1 MATQIPLRE
10 GLDLS
15 LIPDADLDALRA
27 NDLPAVSDA
36 TLNYLRDEGGSS
48 WDAFSSNAERGLTS
62 SLRGLGILQPD
73 EAADLQSERESRML
87 LDTNPFAGWSGLL
100 IGSAL
105 DPVTLPA
112 AILKPLAIG
121 GRIATGALR
130 GSAGGAFGGLV
141 DPVYEDMGDSRALN
155 VTGGAV
161 LGGALGGLVGR
172 LFGKAAPKAEVDGK
186 VGSEAEADAAK
197 ILDAEDPAKAIDEVA
212 AKAEEPAIPESA
224 VFNRE
229 SGIFET
235 FAEETPTVD
244 LNMPRQLAG
253 AKPRFNKFTT
263 GFDNDI
269 DKALYIVGNSTSKS
283 AQHDAYVDWLKRVTG
298 LDDTGVIAVARSA
311 RAELVKSFGRTTPD
325 AKGNL
330 LAEPSTFSQDIRQK
344 LTAPRQVA
352 TPVRPTVTV
361 KDGLDDKD
369 LALLEKAGVKMVV
382 GRDGTLLLQDLFNS
396 SKVMLNGEF
405 MRRIEAAGIG
415 IDLPAFRKRTKAET
429 EANKA
434 AEREQ
439 MMSPEFW
446 SRQEPPSADRAP
458 VFDRQTWTN
467 VEPMSENTRAAWTR
481 PPRPTNQAP
490 SMEGLQTGA
499 PREGDAAGAT
509 RAKPSSIYGSDL
521 APGIANMSP
530 TELAMRSTMIEPE
543 EVMKM
548 MPPKVRAAEE
558 AKHPTGLAE
567 YLSEGQVRLKEI
579 LKDNNNIVEWML
591 AKSRARR
598 PMSEVDAGAFAPFYH
613 QAMAARE
620 VVLDKAVAHRAAG
633 GSFESGEG
641 AKLAEDLLYYT
652 GIALFKKNEGS
663 KAGRALNAFRLLS
676 EKARKGQTVKNIFP
690 GVTC

>member
-1 MATQIPLRE
+1 MAEI
-10 GLDLS
+10 DYS
-15 LIPDADLDALRA
+15 LIPKKDLEILATGTFEG
-27 NDLPAVSDA
+27 VSRE
-36 TLNYLRDEGGSS
+36 TLQYMSGEGGSS

-73 EAADLQSERESRML
+73 EAADLQSEQESRML
-87 LDTNPFAGWSGLL
+87 LETNPFAGWSGLL

-121 GRIATGALR
+121 GKVATGALR
-130 GSAGGAFGGLV
+130 GSAGGAFGGLL
-141 DPVYEDMGDSRALN
+141 DPVYEDMGDSRVLN
-155 VTGGAV
+155 VVGGTV
-161 LGGALGGLVGR
+161 LGGALGGVVGKF
-172 LFGKAAPKAEVDGK
+172 FGKSGEKA
-186 VGSEAEADAAK
+186 GSEAEADAAK
-197 ILDAEDPAKAIDEVA
+197 ILEAEDPAKAIDEVA
-212 AKAEEPAIPESA
+212 AKAEEPAIPENA

-229 SGIFET
+229 LGIFET
-235 FAEETPTVD
+235 FAEETPTID

-283 AQHDAYVDWLKRVTG
+283 AQHDAYVDWLKGVTG
-298 LDDTGVIAVARSA
+298 LDEAGVIAVARSA

-330 LAEPSTFSQDIRQK
+330 LAEPSTFSQDIKQK

-352 TPVRPTVTV
+352 TPVKPTVTV

-369 LALLEKAGVKMVV
+369 LALLEKAGVKVIV
-382 GRDGTLLLQDLFNS
+382 GRNGNLIVQDTFASN
-396 SKVMLNGEF
+396 KVMTNGEF
-405 MRRIEAAGIG
+405 LRRMEAAGIG
-415 IDLPAFRKRTKAET
+415 IDLPAFRKRTKAEV

-446 SRQEPPSADRAP
+446 TRQGPPSADRAP
-458 VFDRQTWTN
+458 VFDRQTWTG
-467 VEPMSENTRAAWTR
+467 VEPMSEGTRAAWTR

-548 MPPKVRAAEE
+548 MPPSVRAAEE
-558 AKHPTGLAE
+558 AKHPSGLAE

-641 AKLAEDLLYYT
+641 AQLAQDLLYYT

>member
-1 MATQIPLRE
+1 MATQLPLRE

-27 NDLPAVSDA
+27 NNLPAVSDA
-36 TLNYLRDEGGSS
+36 TLNYLRGEGGSS
-48 WDAFSSNAERGLTS
+48 WDSFTSNASRGFTS
-62 SLRGLGILQPD
+62 SLRGIGILQPD
-73 EAADLQSERESRML
+73 EEADLLAERESRML
-87 LDTNPFAGWSGLL
+87 LETNPYAGWAGLL

-121 GRIATGALR
+121 GKVATGALR
-130 GSAGGAFGGLV
+130 GSAGGAFGGLL
-141 DPVYEDMGDSRALN
+141 DPVYEDMGDSRVLN
-155 VTGGAV
+155 VVGGTV
-161 LGGALGGLVGR
+161 LGGALGGVVGKF
-172 LFGKAAPKAEVDGK
+172 FGKSGEKA
-186 VGSEAEADAAK
+186 GSEAEADAAK

-212 AKAEEPAIPESA
+212 AKADEPVIPVPEGA
-224 VFNRE
+224 VFNKE
-229 SGIFET
+229 LGIFET
-235 FAEETPTVD
+235 FAEETPTVN

-253 AKPRFNKFTT
+253 ASPRFNKFTT

-283 AQHDAYVDWLKRVTG
+283 AQHDAYVDWLKGITG
-298 LDDTGVIAVARSA
+298 LDDDGVKAAARSA
-311 RAELVKSFGRTTPD
+311 RAELVKSFGRATPD
-325 AKGNL
+325 AEGRL
-330 LAEPSTFSQDIRQK
+330 LAEPSSIAQTLSQQ

-352 TPVRPTVTV
+352 TPVKPTVTV

-396 SKVMLNGEF
+396 NKVMLNGEF

-415 IDLPAFRKRTKAET
+415 IDLPAFRKRTKAEV

-458 VFDRQTWTN
+458 VFDRQTWTG
-467 VEPMSENTRAAWTR
+467 VQPMSEGTRAAWTR

-543 EVMKM
+543 EVMRM
-548 MPPKVRAAEE
+548 MPPSVRAAEE
-558 AKHPTGLAE
+558 AKHPSGLAE
-567 YLSEGQVRLKEI
+567 YLSKGQVRLKEI

-591 AKSRARR
+591 AKSRTRR

-641 AKLAEDLLYYT
+641 AQLAQDLLYYT

>member
-1 MATQIPLRE
+1 MAEIDYSRIPEKDLKILATGNYE
-10 GLDLS
+10 G
-15 LIPDADLDALRA
+15 
-27 NDLPAVSDA
+27 VSEL
-36 TLNYLRDEGGSS
+36 TLQYMAGQSGSS
-48 WDAFSSNAERGLTS
+48 FDAFTSNAGRGLTS

-73 EAADLQSERESRML
+73 EEADIQSEKESRMRL
-87 LDTNPFAGWSGLL
+87 ETNPIAGWSGLL

-121 GRIATGALR
+121 GRVLTGALR

-141 DPVYEDMGDSRALN
+141 DPVYEGMGDSRAMN

-172 LFGKAAPKAEVDGK
+172 LFGKAAPKADVDGE
-186 VGSEAEADAAK
+186 VGGKAATEAEVDAAK
-197 ILDAEDPAKAIDEVA
+197 ILESDDPAKAIDEVA

-224 VFNRE
+224 VFNKE
-229 SGIFET
+229 SGVFET
-235 FAEETPTVD
+235 LSEETPIV
-244 LNMPRQLAG
+244 NFAMPQQLAG

-283 AQHDAYVDWLKRVTG
+283 SNHDAYVDWLKGVTG
-298 LDDTGVIAVARSA
+298 LDDASVLAAARSS
-311 RAELVKSFGRTTPD
+311 RGELVRSFGRATPD

-330 LAEPSTFSQDIRQK
+330 LAEPSTFSQNIRQQ
-344 LTAPRQVA
+344 LSAPKQVG
-352 TPVRPTVTV
+352 TPVKPTVTV

-369 LALLEKAGVKMVV
+369 LALLEKAGVKIIV
-382 GRDGTLLLQDLFNS
+382 GRNGSLVVQDKFAPANASMMSNQTFLS
-396 SKVMLNGEF
+396 RM
-405 MRRIEAAGIG
+405 EAAGIG
-415 IDLPAFRKRTKAET
+415 IDIPAFRKRTKAET
-429 EANKA
+429 QAGQA

-439 MMSPEFW
+439 MMTPEFW

-458 VFDRQTWTN
+458 VFDKQEWTGVQQTP
-467 VEPMSENTRAAWTR
+467 ETRASWTR
-481 PPRPTNQAP
+481 PPRPTNQAG
-490 SMEGLQTGA
+490 MEGLQTGA

-521 APGIANMSP
+521 APGLSKMSP
-530 TELAMRSTMIEPE
+530 TELAARASMIEPE
-543 EVMKM
+543 EVLRM
-548 MPPKVRAAEE
+548 MPPSERAALE
-558 AKHPTGLAE
+558 AKYPSGLNE
-567 YLSEGQVRLKEI
+567 YISQGQVRLKEI
-579 LKDNNNIVEWML
+579 LRKNNNIVEWMIS
-591 AKSRARR
+591 KSRATRG
-598 PMSEVDAGAFAPFYH
+598 MSESEVGAFTPFYH

-620 VVLDKAVAHRAAG
+620 QVLDRAVAHRAAG

-641 AKLAEDLLYYT
+641 AQLAQDILYYT

-676 EKARKGQTVKNIFP
+676 ERARKGEPIKNIFP
-690 GVTC
+690 GVAC

>member
-1 MATQIPLRE
+1 
-10 GLDLS
+10 
-15 LIPDADLDALRA
+15 
-27 NDLPAVSDA
+27 
-36 TLNYLRDEGGSS
+36 
-48 WDAFSSNAERGLTS
+48 
-62 SLRGLGILQPD
+62 
-73 EAADLQSERESRML
+73 
-87 LDTNPFAGWSGLL
+87 
-100 IGSAL
+100 
-105 DPVTLPA
+105 
-112 AILKPLAIG
+112 
-121 GRIATGALR
+121 
-130 GSAGGAFGGLV
+130 
-141 DPVYEDMGDSRALN
+141 
-155 VTGGAV
+155 
-161 LGGALGGLVGR
+161 
-172 LFGKAAPKAEVDGK
+172 
-186 VGSEAEADAAK
+186 
-197 ILDAEDPAKAIDEVA
+197 
-212 AKAEEPAIPESA
+212 
-224 VFNRE
+224 
-229 SGIFET
+229 
-235 FAEETPTVD
+235 
-244 LNMPRQLAG
+244 
-253 AKPRFNKFTT
+253 
-263 GFDNDI
+263 
-269 DKALYIVGNSTSKS
+269 
-283 AQHDAYVDWLKRVTG
+283 
-298 LDDTGVIAVARSA
+298 
-311 RAELVKSFGRTTPD
+311 
-325 AKGNL
+325 
-330 LAEPSTFSQDIRQK
+330 
-344 LTAPRQVA
+344 
-352 TPVRPTVTV
+352 
-361 KDGLDDKD
+361 LDDKD

-396 SKVMLNGEF
+396 NKVMLNGEF

-415 IDLPAFRKRTKAET
+415 IDLPAFRKRTKAEA

-434 AEREQ
+434 AERDQ

-458 VFDRQTWTN
+458 VFDRQTWTG
-467 VEPMSENTRAAWTR
+467 VQPMSEGTRAAWTR

-543 EVMKM
+543 EVMRM

-558 AKHPTGLAE
+558 AKHPSGLAE
-567 YLSEGQVRLKEI
+567 YLSAGQVRLKEI

-641 AKLAEDLLYYT
+641 AQLAQDLLYYT

>member
-27 NDLPAVSDA
+27 NDLPSVSDA
-36 TLNYLRDEGGSS
+36 TLNYLRGEGGGS
-48 WDAFSSNAERGLTS
+48 WDSFTSNASRGFTS
-62 SLRGLGILQPD
+62 SLRGIGILQPD
-73 EAADLQSERESRML
+73 EEADLLAERESRML
-87 LDTNPFAGWSGLL
+87 LDTNPYAGWAGLL

-121 GRIATGALR
+121 GKVATGALR
-130 GSAGGAFGGLV
+130 GSAGGAFGGLL
-141 DPVYEDMGDSRALN
+141 DPVYEDMGDSRVLN
-155 VTGGAV
+155 VVGGTV
-161 LGGALGGLVGR
+161 LGGALGGVVGKF
-172 LFGKAAPKAEVDGK
+172 FGKSGAKAGAEAEV
-186 VGSEAEADAAK
+186 DAAK

-212 AKAEEPAIPESA
+212 AEAEEPVIPVPENA
-224 VFNRE
+224 VFNKE

-235 FAEETPTVD
+235 FTEETPTVD
-244 LNMPRQLAG
+244 FNLWPSIAN
-253 AKPRFNKFTT
+253 AKPRFNQFTT

-283 AQHDAYVDWLKRVTG
+283 SKHDTYVDWLKEVTG
-298 LDDTGVIAVARSA
+298 LDEASVLAAARSS
-311 RAELVKSFGRTTPD
+311 RTELVKSFGRATPD
-325 AKGNL
+325 ANGTI
-330 LAEPSTFSQDIRQK
+330 LAAPSTFSQTIRQQR
-344 LTAPRQVA
+344 TAPRQVA
-352 TPVRPTVTV
+352 TPVKPTVTV
-361 KDGLDDKD
+361 KDGLDDND
-369 LALLEKAGVKMVV
+369 LALLEKAGVKIVV

-415 IDLPAFRKRTKAET
+415 IDLPAFRKRTKAEA

-446 SRQEPPSADRAP
+446 TRQEPPSADRAP

-467 VEPMSENTRAAWTR
+467 VEPMAEGTRAAWTR

-543 EVMKM
+543 EVMRM
-548 MPPKVRAAEE
+548 MPPSVRAAEE

-567 YLSEGQVRLKEI
+567 YLSKGQVRLKEI
-579 LKDNNNIVEWML
+579 LSDNNNIVEWML

>member
-15 LIPDADLDALRA
+15 LIPDADLAALRA
-27 NDLPAVSDA
+27 NNLPAVSDA
-36 TLNYLRDEGGSS
+36 TLNYLRGEGGSS
-48 WDAFSSNAERGLTS
+48 WDSFTSNASRGFTS
-62 SLRGLGILQPD
+62 SLRGIGILQPD
-73 EAADLQSERESRML
+73 EEADLLAERESRML
-87 LDTNPFAGWSGLL
+87 LDTNPYAGWAGLL

-121 GRIATGALR
+121 GKVATGALR
-130 GSAGGAFGGLV
+130 GSAGGAFGGLL
-141 DPVYEDMGDSRALN
+141 DPVYEDMGDSRVLN
-155 VTGGAV
+155 VVGGTV
-161 LGGALGGLVGR
+161 LGGALGGVVGKF
-172 LFGKAAPKAEVDGK
+172 FGKSGAKA
-186 VGSEAEADAAK
+186 GSEAEVDAAK

-212 AKAEEPAIPESA
+212 AKADEPVIPENA
-224 VFNRE
+224 VFNKE

-244 LNMPRQLAG
+244 FNLPNTLTNPTKFLNNVVSFA
-253 AKPRFNKFTT
+253 
-263 GFDNDI
+263 NDV
-269 DKALYIVGNSTSKS
+269 DKALFTVGRKSNGHEAYLAWLSKS
-283 AQHDAYVDWLKRVTG
+283 TGQSEDDIRAIANTATQELKRKLGTSNSMTVNGKKTITISEPTTQG
-298 LDDTGVIAVARSA
+298 LT
-311 RAELVKSFGRTTPD
+311 
-325 AKGNL
+325 
-330 LAEPSTFSQDIRQK
+330 
-344 LTAPRQVA
+344 LTQAASAPRQVA
-352 TPVRPTVTV
+352 TPVKPTVTV

-369 LALLEKAGVKMVV
+369 LALLEKAGVKMIV

-396 SKVMLNGEF
+396 NKVMLNGEF

-415 IDLPAFRKRTKAET
+415 IDLPAYRKRTKAEA

-467 VEPMSENTRAAWTR
+467 VEPMAEGTRAAWTR

-548 MPPKVRAAEE
+548 MPPSVRAAEE
-558 AKHPTGLAE
+558 AKHPSGLAE
-567 YLSEGQVRLKEI
+567 YLSKGQVRLKEI

-676 EKARKGQTVKNIFP
+676 EKARKGQTIKNIFP
-690 GVTC
+690 GVAC